1 MSTIL
6 RLPIEKYTFTELTD
20 DQAKVRINVMHE
32 KQNPNGTYFEKSSL
46 YDSMDSF
53 VNKPIVC
60 AYQYDSNGNITDFK
74 EHNDEEA
81 PIGVIPESNNY
92 SVENI
97 DDLDWAC
104 VDGIIFKEYCPEA
117 YVMLK
122 NGKNIS
128 MEIEVLEGF
137 KGDDGFYHINKFNLL
152 AVTVLGD
159 KYEPAM
165 GNNATIELFT
175 KNSDKFIAK
184 FSNILYKANKIVKE
198 RNDIEVNRDEI
209 IKKFSL
215 LNKDTEEYKSIVDD
229 ENLSNEELEKKLYSL
244 SISQISMA
252 INESLSTEKII
263 KTYWDG
269 EKYETLKYCLEDVI
283 DSDSLAIVYSHED
296 YKYYGIPYSMNGD
309 KATLDYKK
317 CKRYVVGDWRP
328 YSEGE
333 EELPNP
339 IETFSKE
346 IIEQANKQIEKI
358 KNEYS
363 SKENE
368 NIPDVKETE
377 EYKKLDEELKSVK
390 AKYTTLQS
398 DKTALDDEV
407 KELREFKSNVEKAE
421 KEAEINEVIEQYSV
435 LKDIEGY
442 DKVIE
447 NKYDISKEELEKNL
461 KVFAYDNDI
470 TINKKRKF
478 TTTKKATQLPIDN
491 GEESKHIPS
500 AWDILD

>member
-1 MSTIL
+1 
-6 RLPIEKYTFTELTD
+6 
-20 DQAKVRINVMHE
+20 
-32 KQNPNGTYFEKSSL
+32 
-46 YDSMDSF
+46 
-53 VNKPIVC
+53 
-60 AYQYDSNGNITDFK
+60 
-74 EHNDEEA
+74 
-81 PIGVIPESNNY
+81 
-92 SVENI
+92 
-97 DDLDWAC
+97 
-104 VDGIIFKEYCPEA
+104 
-117 YVMLK
+117 
-122 NGKNIS
+122 
-128 MEIEVLEGF
+128 
-137 KGDDGFYHINKFNLL
+137 
-152 AVTVLGD
+152 
-159 KYEPAM
+159 
-165 GNNATIELFT
+165 
-175 KNSDKFIAK
+175 
-184 FSNILYKANKIVKE
+184 
-198 RNDIEVNRDEI
+198 
-209 IKKFSL
+209 
-215 LNKDTEEYKSIVDD
+215 
-229 ENLSNEELEKKLYSL
+229 
-244 SISQISMA
+244 
-252 INESLSTEKII
+252 
-263 KTYWDG
+263 
-269 EKYETLKYCLEDVI
+269 
-283 DSDSLAIVYSHED
+283 
-296 YKYYGIPYSMNGD
+296 MNGD

>member
-1 MSTIL
+1 
-6 RLPIEKYTFTELTD
+6 
-20 DQAKVRINVMHE
+20 
-32 KQNPNGTYFEKSSL
+32 
-46 YDSMDSF
+46 
-53 VNKPIVC
+53 
-60 AYQYDSNGNITDFK
+60 
-74 EHNDEEA
+74 
-81 PIGVIPESNNY
+81 
-92 SVENI
+92 
-97 DDLDWAC
+97 
-104 VDGIIFKEYCPEA
+104 
-117 YVMLK
+117 ML
-122 NGKNIS
+122 
-128 MEIEVLEGF
+128 
-137 KGDDGFYHINKFNLL
+137 
-152 AVTVLGD
+152 
-159 KYEPAM
+159 
-165 GNNATIELFT
+165 
-175 KNSDKFIAK
+175 
-184 FSNILYKANKIVKE
+184 
-198 RNDIEVNRDEI
+198 
-209 IKKFSL
+209 
-215 LNKDTEEYKSIVDD
+215 
-229 ENLSNEELEKKLYSL
+229 
-244 SISQISMA
+244 
-252 INESLSTEKII
+252 
-263 KTYWDG
+263 
-269 EKYETLKYCLEDVI
+269 
-283 DSDSLAIVYSHED
+283 
-296 YKYYGIPYSMNGD
+296 
-309 KATLDYKK
+309 LDYKK